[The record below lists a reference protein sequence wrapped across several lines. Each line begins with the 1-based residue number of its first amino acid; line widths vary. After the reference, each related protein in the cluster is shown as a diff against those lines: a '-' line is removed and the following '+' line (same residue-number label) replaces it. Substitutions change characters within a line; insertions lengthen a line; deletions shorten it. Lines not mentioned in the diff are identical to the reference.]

1 MSTVN
6 VLGDSLVIAGLI
18 FPPSGESDRFRISFP
33 ESYSVQNSNS
43 TEDILSKNTATNA
56 TLTISCYQTDLLAA
70 VLEAAYAQQLVDDAL
85 PQARLPKPGA
95 ASLLLTPLENPTPR
109 GVLWLDCRILQ
120 RGDIASSRNGAVVT
134 WVFNLSR
141 VSVAP

>member
-6 VLGDSLVIAGLI
+6 VIGDSLAIAGI
-18 FPPSGESDRFRISFP
+18 TFPPSGESDRYRISFP
-33 ESYSVQNSNS
+33 ESYSVQSSNS

-56 TLTISCYQTDLLAA
+56 TLTVSTYQTDALAT
-70 VLEAAYAQQLVDDAL
+70 VLEAAYAQQLVDDAT
-85 PQARLPKPGA
+85 PSARAAKPGSA
-95 ASLLLTPLENPTPR
+95 ALVLTPENPTGR
-109 GVLWLDCRILQ
+109 GARWLDCRILQ

-141 VSVAP
+141 ATVTF

>member
-6 VLGDSLVIAGLI
+6 VLGDSLVIAGIL

-33 ESYSVQNSNS
+33 ESYSVQSSNS
-43 TEDILSKNTATNA
+43 SADILSKNVATGA
-56 TLTISCYQTDLLAA
+56 TLTISCYQTDILAT

-85 PQARLPKPGA
+85 PTVRVPKPGA
-95 ASLLLTPLENPTPR
+95 ASLLMNLENPTPR

-120 RGDIASSRNGAVVT
+120 RGDFASSRNGAVVT

-141 VSVAP
+141 VAVAP